1 MIDIKNCPSSLQA
14 GCENYSPKAIKTLFA
29 GVKVNPILSFNIDE
43 FRNSKE
49 LADAMHRYLYPA
61 HKKNSRK

>member
-14 GCENYSPKAIKTLFA
+14 GYENYSSKAIKTLFA

-49 LADAMHRYLYPA
+49 LG
-61 HKKNSRK
+61 